1 MNRKKVIPIVPI
13 LILAGI
19 LSYTWFIIAT
29 TNFLATI
36 KHIIGL
42 GLFLAATVLYAFK
55 FKYGIIFTGIF
66 LILASFN
73 VIAIFPAIKSSSY
86 FVKIGEVE
94 IATPFIQWKAV
105 LLLILFFA
113 CTWRFLYDLYIK
125 NKRDEANTKQ

>member
-55 FKYGIIFTGIF
+55 FKYGIIFTGTCYYRF
-66 LILASFN
+66 
-73 VIAIFPAIKSSSY
+73 
-86 FVKIGEVE
+86 
-94 IATPFIQWKAV
+94 T
-105 LLLILFFA
+105 LF
-113 CTWRFLYDLYIK
+113 
-125 NKRDEANTKQ
+125 